1 MWCECALQI
10 LDETISPLCVCT
22 PQILDEGTSPYLEEN
37 LANRTALEMGVTDA
51 GLAEANLKHAINGFL
66 FCNAGD
72 MVMKQGER

>member
-1 MWCECALQI
+1 M
-10 LDETISPLCVCT
+10 
-22 PQILDEGTSPYLEEN
+22 QILDEGSSPFLDQN

-51 GLAEANLKHAINGFL
+51 GLAEGNLKHAINGFL